1 MTTQE
6 KIQFNSKC
14 AAFLGAIPEQWYPPN
29 KDTGRSGIHWVFPHN
44 TWYPDNVRQHS
55 DDLMKFNSDWN
66 WIMEIYKK
74 INSVRI
80 TAPMNGIQDSIVPYI
95 EHRRPVIKSIIN
107 SNKEEFVVAVNSF
120 IDWYNQNK

>member
-55 DDLMKFNSDWN
+55 DDLMKFHSDWN
-66 WIMEIYKK
+66 WIAHLLENIFRTKNPKSNSDTTHSTIIYDIK
-74 INSVRI
+74 
-80 TAPMNGIQDSIVPYI
+80 MNLA
-95 EHRRPVIKSIIN
+95 RL
-107 SNKEEFVVAVNSF
+107 NKEFLISSIGYF